1 MKKLLALFC
10 TLAVTLTLLAVPAAA
25 VGYDPSATYAVQAAS
40 AYVVNTDTNVILYE
54 KNSEQQMPAKGLTKL
69 MCAALVL
76 TNYKDVLDTTTFQM
90 TSAVSDYVYN
100 TDYADLRP
108 GETFTVR
115 EALYAMLLRNA
126 NDAAMGMAYQLSGN
140 DLTGWVSQMNS
151 LSQKIGTTGS
161 TWTDACGISDG
172 NVTTARDMY
181 LIERYLM
188 DFDAFKEIE
197 KSSLFVMPAKEKHAA
212 TSNLLNVN
220 VMVNQTSGGQYYR
233 SAVQGG
239 TVDVKGYK
247 ADSGTQSCVSWATQ
261 DGATYIFSIMG
272 SPDTCDTY
280 GYDSRRPALFETT
293 KLVDWVFGNFTIQ
306 SALDTTQPLCEVK
319 VEYATNDSLLLYPAD
334 DLKTILPSASDSSAT
349 QKVYNLPDKVYAP
362 VKQGDVVGSVTLVL
376 AGESIGTVDLLAGQD
391 VQRNPVLFAVSRLT
405 QFFSSLY
412 FKVVVV
418 LSLLCF
424 LFYVGWFLYHAYINR
439 NDAPRIRRR

>member
-10 TLAVTLTLLAVPAAA
+10 TLAVTVSLLAMPAAA
-25 VGYDPSATYAVQAAS
+25 VGYDPSAVYSVQAAA
-40 AYVVNTDTNVILYE
+40 AYVVNTDTNVIIYE
-54 KNSEQQMPAKGLTKL
+54 KNSEQQMQANGLTKL

-76 TNYKDVLDTTTFQM
+76 TNYQDALDTTTFTM
-90 TSAVSDYVYN
+90 TSAVSDYVYQ
-100 TDYADLRP
+100 TDYADFRP

-161 TWTDACGISDG
+161 TWTDACGIDAG
-172 NVTTARDMY
+172 NVTTAKDMY
-181 LIERYLM
+181 LILRYLM

-197 KSSLFVMPAKEKHAA
+197 KTALFVLPAKEKHSA
-212 TSNLLNVN
+212 TSNLLNLN
-220 VMVNQTSGGQYYR
+220 VMVNATSGGQYYR

-239 TVDVKGYK
+239 ILDVKGYK
-247 ADSGTQSCVSWATQ
+247 ADTGAQSAVSWATQ

-280 GYDSRRPALFETT
+280 GYENRRPALFETT
-293 KLVDWVFGNFTIQ
+293 KLVDWVFSSFTIQ

-319 VEYATNDSLLLYPAD
+319 VDYAGNDSLLLYPAD
-334 DLKTILPSASDSSAT
+334 DLKTILPAGSDSSVT
-349 QKVYNLPDKVYAP
+349 QKIYNLPESVAAP
-362 VKQGDVVGSVTLVL
+362 VHQGDVVGSVTLVL

-391 VQRNPVLFAVSRLT
+391 IERNSLLFAVAQLKA
-405 QFFSSLY
+405 FFGSLY
-412 FKVVVV
+412 FRVV
-418 LSLLCF
+418 LTLSLICLAVY
-424 LFYVGWFLYHAYINR
+424 LGWFLYHAYLYR
-439 NDAPRIRRR
+439 NDSHRIRRD

>member
-10 TLAVTLTLLAVPAAA
+10 TLAVTASLLAMPAAA
-25 VGYDPSATYAVQAAS
+25 VGYDPSAVYSVQAAA
-40 AYVVNTDTNVILYE
+40 AYVVNTDTNVIIYE
-54 KNSEQQMPAKGLTKL
+54 KNSEQQMQANGLTKL

-76 TNYKDVLDTTTFQM
+76 TNYQDALDTTTFTM
-90 TSAVSDYVYN
+90 TSAVSDYVYQ
-100 TDYADLRP
+100 TDYADFRP

-161 TWTDACGISDG
+161 TWTDACGIDAG
-172 NVTTARDMY
+172 NVTTAKDMY
-181 LIERYLM
+181 LILRYLM

-197 KSSLFVMPAKEKHAA
+197 KTALFVLPAKEKHSA
-212 TSNLLNVN
+212 TSNLLNLN
-220 VMVNQTSGGQYYR
+220 VMVNATSGGQYYR

-239 TVDVKGYK
+239 ILDVKGYK
-247 ADSGTQSCVSWATQ
+247 ADTGAQSAVSWATQ

-280 GYDSRRPALFETT
+280 GYENRRPALFETT
-293 KLVDWVFGNFTIQ
+293 KLVDWVFSSFTIQ

-319 VEYATNDSLLLYPAD
+319 VDYAGNDSLLLYPAD
-334 DLKTILPSASDSSAT
+334 DLKTILPAGSDSSVT
-349 QKVYNLPDKVYAP
+349 QKIYNLPESVAAP
-362 VKQGDVVGSVTLVL
+362 VHQGDVVGSVTLVL

-391 VQRNPVLFAVSRLT
+391 IERSSLLFAVAQLKA
-405 QFFSSLY
+405 FFGSLY
-412 FKVVVV
+412 FRVV
-418 LSLLCF
+418 LTLSLICLAVY
-424 LFYVGWFLYHAYINR
+424 LGWFLYHAYLYR
-439 NDAPRIRRR
+439 NDSHRIRRD

>member
-10 TLAVTLTLLAVPAAA
+10 TLAVTVSLLAMPAAA
-25 VGYDPSATYAVQAAS
+25 VGYDPSAVYSVQAAA
-40 AYVVNTDTNVILYE
+40 AYVVNTDTNVIIYE
-54 KNSEQQMPAKGLTKL
+54 KNSEQQMQANGLTKL

-76 TNYKDVLDTTTFQM
+76 TNYQDALDTTTFTM
-90 TSAVSDYVYN
+90 TSAVSDYVYQ
-100 TDYADLRP
+100 TDYADFRP

-161 TWTDACGISDG
+161 TWTDACGIDAG
-172 NVTTARDMY
+172 NVTTAKDMY
-181 LIERYLM
+181 LILRYLM

-197 KSSLFVMPAKEKHAA
+197 KTALFVLPAKEKHSA
-212 TSNLLNVN
+212 TSNLLNLN
-220 VMVNQTSGGQYYR
+220 VMVNATSGGQYYR

-239 TVDVKGYK
+239 ILDVKGYK
-247 ADSGTQSCVSWATQ
+247 ADTGAQSAVSWATQ

-280 GYDSRRPALFETT
+280 GYENRRPALFETT
-293 KLVDWVFGNFTIQ
+293 KLVDWVFSSFTIQ

-319 VEYATNDSLLLYPAD
+319 VDYAGNDSLLLYPAD
-334 DLKTILPSASDSSAT
+334 DLKTILPAGSDSSVT
-349 QKVYNLPDKVYAP
+349 QKIYNLPESVAAP
-362 VKQGDVVGSVTLVL
+362 VHQGDVVGSVTLVL

-391 VQRNPVLFAVSRLT
+391 IERSSLLFAVAQLKA
-405 QFFSSLY
+405 FFGSLY
-412 FKVVVV
+412 FRVV
-418 LSLLCF
+418 LTLSLICLAVY
-424 LFYVGWFLYHAYINR
+424 LGWFLYHAYLYR
-439 NDAPRIRRR
+439 NDSHRIRRD